1 MAEGLR
7 HAAERKAFEVAI
19 DGALKH
25 IDKDREKAMIQFIN
39 LIQKVL
45 GDTWPDSAY
54 DALRNVYENPDS
66 KWCQF
71 TNHLFDDIDHGI
83 LKTAALNLGYETAF
97 RGYRH
102 TREVAEKE
110 GCNIPFTILID
121 PTSACNLRCTGCWAA
136 EYGHKMNLS
145 NEDLESIISQ
155 AEDLGIHTFLFT
167 GGEPLVRK
175 ADIVAL
181 AEKHSHSFFQTFT
194 NGTLID
200 EQFCEDL
207 LRVKNFVP
215 IISLEGFEE
224 VNDDRRGA
232 GTYQKVMHA
241 MDLLKQHKIPFGHS
255 ICYTSKNYKT
265 VTSDEFLDMV
275 IEKGAKFI
283 WYFHYMPVGNE
294 ASTDL
299 LLTPD
304 QREYMFHRVREIR
317 GFDGGKPIFALDFQN
332 DGEWVGGCVAGG
344 REYCHINPNGDVE
357 PCVFIHYSS
366 ANIHDMS
373 LLDCLK
379 QPIFLKYKEGQ
390 PFNENHLR
398 PCPMLE
404 NPEKLREI
412 VAETGAKSTDMQSP
426 ESVEDLCGKCDP
438 YAAEWKDRA
447 EKLWAA
453 EMKERE
459 EIRARREAEKAAKSA
474 KKAG

>member
-1 MAEGLR
+1 MAEGIK

-19 DGALKH
+19 DAALKH

-54 DALRNVYENPDS
+54 DALRGVYEDPNS
-66 KWCQF
+66 KWCKF
-71 TNHLFDDIDHGI
+71 TNDLFDDIDHGI

-110 GCNIPFTILID
+110 GCNIPFTILLD
-121 PTSACNLRCTGCWAA
+121 PTSACNLHCTGCWAA

-175 ADIVAL
+175 NDIVAL
-181 AEKHSHSFFQTFT
+181 AEKHNHSFFQTFT

-200 EQFCEDL
+200 EKFCEDL

-224 VNDDRRGA
+224 VNDDRRGE

-241 MDLLKQHKIPFGHS
+241 MDLLKEHKIPFGHS

-275 IEKGAKFI
+275 ISKGAKFI

-317 GFDGGKPIFALDFQN
+317 GFEGGKPIFALDFQN

-366 ANIHDMS
+366 ANIHDKS
-373 LLDCLK
+373 LLECLK

-390 PFNENHLR
+390 PFNDNHLR

-426 ESVEDLCGKCDP
+426 ESVDDLCAKCDP
-438 YAAEWKDRA
+438 YAAEWKERA

-453 EMKERE
+453 EQKERAE
-459 EIRARREAEKAAKSA
+459 LKAKREAEKAAKSA
-474 KKAG
+474 

>member
-1 MAEGLR
+1 MAEGIK

-19 DGALKH
+19 DAALKH

-54 DALRNVYENPDS
+54 DALRGVYEDPNS
-66 KWCQF
+66 KWCKF
-71 TNHLFDDIDHGI
+71 TNDLFDDIDHGI

-110 GCNIPFTILID
+110 GCNIPFTILLD
-121 PTSACNLRCTGCWAA
+121 PTSACNLHCTGCWAA

-175 ADIVAL
+175 NDIVSL
-181 AEKHSHSFFQTFT
+181 AEKHNHSFFQTFT

-200 EQFCEDL
+200 EKFCEDL

-224 VNDDRRGA
+224 VNDDRRGE

-241 MDLLKQHKIPFGHS
+241 MDLLKEHKIPFGHS

-275 IEKGAKFI
+275 ISKGAKFI

-317 GFDGGKPIFALDFQN
+317 GFEGGKPIFALDFQN

-344 REYCHINPNGDVE
+344 REY
-357 PCVFIHYSS
+357 
-366 ANIHDMS
+366 
-373 LLDCLK
+373 
-379 QPIFLKYKEGQ
+379 
-390 PFNENHLR
+390 
-398 PCPMLE
+398 
-404 NPEKLREI
+404 
-412 VAETGAKSTDMQSP
+412 
-426 ESVEDLCGKCDP
+426 
-438 YAAEWKDRA
+438 
-447 EKLWAA
+447 
-453 EMKERE
+453 
-459 EIRARREAEKAAKSA
+459 
-474 KKAG
+474 

>member
-1 MAEGLR
+1 MAEGIK

-19 DGALKH
+19 DAALKH

-54 DALRNVYENPDS
+54 DALRGVYEDPNS
-66 KWCQF
+66 KWCKF
-71 TNHLFDDIDHGI
+71 TNDLFDDIDHGI

-110 GCNIPFTILID
+110 GCNIPFTILLD
-121 PTSACNLRCTGCWAA
+121 PTSACNLHCTGCWAA

-175 ADIVAL
+175 NDIVAL
-181 AEKHSHSFFQTFT
+181 AEKHNHSFFQTFT

-200 EQFCEDL
+200 EKFCEDL

-224 VNDDRRGA
+224 VNDDRRGE

-241 MDLLKQHKIPFGHS
+241 MDLLKEHKIPFGHS

-275 IEKGAKFI
+275 ISKGAKFI

-317 GFDGGKPIFALDFQN
+317 GFEGGKPIFALDFQN

-390 PFNENHLR
+390 PFNDNHLR

-426 ESVEDLCGKCDP
+426 ESVDDLCAKCDP
-438 YAAEWKDRA
+438 YAAEWKERA

-453 EMKERE
+453 EQKERAE
-459 EIRARREAEKAAKSA
+459 LKAKREAEKAAKSA
-474 KKAG
+474 

>member
-1 MAEGLR
+1 MAEGIK

-19 DGALKH
+19 DAALKH

-54 DALRNVYENPDS
+54 DALRGVYEDPNS
-66 KWCQF
+66 KWCKF
-71 TNHLFDDIDHGI
+71 TNDLFDDIDHGI

-110 GCNIPFTILID
+110 GCNIPFTILLD
-121 PTSACNLRCTGCWAA
+121 PTSACNLHCTGCWAA

-175 ADIVAL
+175 NDIVAL
-181 AEKHSHSFFQTFT
+181 AEKHNHSFFQTFT

-200 EQFCEDL
+200 EKFCEDL

-224 VNDDRRGA
+224 VNDDRRGE

-241 MDLLKQHKIPFGHS
+241 MDLLKEHKIPFGHS

-275 IEKGAKFI
+275 ISKGAKFI

-317 GFDGGKPIFALDFQN
+317 GFEGGKPIFALDFQN

-390 PFNENHLR
+390 PFNDNHLR

-426 ESVEDLCGKCDP
+426 ESVDSLCAKCDP
-438 YAAEWKDRA
+438 YAAEWKERA

-453 EMKERE
+453 EQKERA
-459 EIRARREAEKAAKSA
+459 EIKAKREAAKAVKTA
-474 KKAG
+474 